1 MRMARS
7 IGLYCPP
14 PIPRMNAYSIR
25 CHHPGVTAHS
35 GAVKVRFGE
44 ARIGEEI
51 ESRLRLFR
59 VGGEA
64 YP

>member
-1 MRMARS
+1 M
-7 IGLYCPP
+7 L
-14 PIPRMNAYSIR
+14 RMNAYSIR
-25 CHHPGVTAHS
+25 CYHPGVTAHS